1 MTSYQWIG
9 LVFALV
15 GVATSAVLAIEA
27 SRRKTLDLD
36 HLPLSTVLITL
47 TRVMVGVLFVYSG
60 FVKAND
66 YLGFAYKL
74 EEYFYVFGEHF
85 PPLRGF
91 FHFFIPAAGGLAWF
105 ISVFEVALAIAIL
118 LGWRMNLTAWLSLLM
133 MIFFTV
139 LTGYSH
145 FTGAVTDCGCFG
157 DALPLKP
164 WESFVKDLIL
174 MTMFIP
180 LFLVRRSV
188 RAFPQDRLAGIVTG
202 LSFVLAGGYSWY
214 CHNHLPR
221 IDYRAY
227 KVGVDLTVCTTEIG
241 PEGYPPCKDWYPDF
255 TPEEF
260 PAGDPGI
267 FDGQVLLI
275 VTYDLD
281 QAPPEAARL
290 SGELAGKL
298 EDTSLKIIGATSSGD
313 DALAAYRTNYGVKY
327 PFCFMDE
334 TVLKTVIRSHPGYVL
349 MEEGVILRKWH
360 YNDTPTREEI
370 IAVLGR

>member
-1 MTSYQWIG
+1 MSSYQWTG

-15 GVATSAVLAIEA
+15 GVITSAVLAVEGT
-27 SRRKTLDLD
+27 RRKTLNLD
-36 HLPLSTVLITL
+36 HLPISSILIL
-47 TRVMVGVLFVYSG
+47 VSRLMVGVLFVYSG

-85 PPLRGF
+85 PPLKGF
-91 FHFFIPAAGGLAWF
+91 FHLFIPAAGGLAWF
-105 ISVFEVALAIAIL
+105 ISVFEIALAFAIL
-118 LGWRMNLTAWLSLLM
+118 LGWRMPLTAWLSLLM
-133 MIFFTV
+133 MVFFTV

-180 LFLVRRSV
+180 LFLVRKSV
-188 RAFPQDRLAGIVTG
+188 RAFPSDRIAGILTG
-202 LSFVLAGGYSWY
+202 LSFLVAGFYSWY
-214 CHNHLPR
+214 CHEHLPR

-227 KVGVDLTVCTTEIG
+227 KVGVDLNICTTEIG

-255 TPEEF
+255 SPEEF
-260 PAGDPGI
+260 PMGEPGL
-267 FDGQVLLI
+267 FEGHTLLI
-275 VTYDLD
+275 ITNDVSE
-281 QAPPEAARL
+281 APAEAARK
-290 SGELAGKL
+290 SADLAGKL
-298 EDTSLKIIGATSSGD
+298 ENSHVKVIGATSSGD
-313 DALAAYRTNYGVKY
+313 DALQAYRTTYGVKY

-334 TVLKTVIRSHPGYVL
+334 TVLKTVVRSHPGYVL
-349 MEEGVILRKWH
+349 LAEGVIVKKWH
-360 YNDTPTREEI
+360 HNDTPSYEEI
-370 IAVLGR
+370 MQLSGQ